1 MSRHLSLTLIAV
13 YEGRWW
19 IGGLRLLW
27 KPFSRSR
34 LEEHKAVRRDPNFG
48 RALKTSPSFA
58 VRREVKAKSEKLGP
72 VYLQIMNK
80 NIKAVTNKQTFHG
93 DRQLPSVTWAT
104 FLQGQIPL
112 RIAKWQAACAR
123 LMEICNCETHKL
135 GAQHAAEEQIAVI
148 PFSHQAVRHACP
160 WYLEINIGVHSAWP
174 AAHLLR
180 QALSYTHMHAGA
192 KTALCALSKCELWYM
207 AWQFVFKWCQQI
219 Q

>member
-1 MSRHLSLTLIAV
+1 MKDDDELKDSGFSGSHSAGHGWTLA
-13 YEGRWW
+13 ERSKQARA
-19 IGGLRLLW
+19 LQSAE
-27 KPFSRSR
+27 KSKQSQRSR
-34 LEEHKAVRRDPNFG
+34 VLFIFR
-48 RALKTSPSFA
+48 S
-58 VRREVKAKSEKLGP
+58 
-72 VYLQIMNK
+72 IMNK

-104 FLQGQIPL
+104 FSLGQIPL
-112 RIAKWQAACAR
+112 HIAKWQAACAR
-123 LMEICNCETHKL
+123 LMEICNCKTHKL